1 MRCARPFQAI
11 MAPVAHC
18 VAGFIALL
26 GFCDFA
32 LAGPLKIQATAQPT
46 VTIKNGTYA
55 GQYNAFYGED
65 YFLGMPYA
73 QPPLGELRLNN
84 PQPLNTSFTDV
95 KQATAYYPQ
104 CVGYGVRNSVLRVFY
119 Y

>member
-1 MRCARPFQAI
+1 
-11 MAPVAHC
+11 MAPIAQH

-26 GFCDFA
+26 SSFESAFA
-32 LAGPLKIQATAQPT
+32 GLLRTRATLQPT

-55 GQYNAFYGED
+55 GEYNAFYGED

-84 PQPLNTSFTDV
+84 PQSLNTSFSGV

-104 CVGYGVRNSVLRVFY
+104 CVGYGVSSPHYVKAFTPTRH
-119 Y
+119 

>member
-1 MRCARPFQAI
+1 MT
-11 MAPVAHC
+11 PVAHFA
-18 VAGFIALL
+18 VGFIALL
-26 GFCDFA
+26 GFCDLA
-32 LAGPLKIQATAQPT
+32 LTGPLKTRAAAQPT

-84 PQPLNTSFTDV
+84 PRPLNTSFSDV

-104 CVGYGVRNSVLRVFY
+104 CVGYGVRNTVLWVLIHFFVAK
-119 Y
+119 